1 MFHNGLPSKVTGRQK
16 RHTVVSLFSTPPSR
30 LGKTHMLWRTCA
42 WHLGFSP
49 ALAHATLFLTAFLSL
64 LFLSLT
70 HSQHTLTHNTLNI
83 LITHSLADSAT
94 CGPCSQ
100 ERIEPTFQ
108 CVLCLTPMAA
118 STAKTR
124 FMTRLLCFSSFSHR
138 IADITCKPKSGRASS
153 KSTKLWNSSIVAMTS
168 GASSST

>member
-70 HSQHTLTHNTLNI
+70 HSQHTLTHNTHTLS
-83 LITHSLADSAT
+83 LTHSQHSLT
-94 CGPCSQ
+94 HSQ
-100 ERIEPTFQ
+100 HSLEIMELSPLLSQ
-108 CVLCLTPMAA
+108 AQKAAA
-118 STAKTR
+118 SKFANTIKGGRYVVTGGTG
-124 FMTRLLCFSSFSHR
+124 FVGQRLVEMLVERGADRVISF
-138 IADITCKPKSGRASS
+138 DIVPP
-153 KSTKLWNSSIVAMTS
+153 
-168 GASSST
+168 